1 MSSTAG
7 DFRNLTPIVL
17 QEALAAAGTAVLEP
31 VHRFRLELPADLLGP
46 ILPTL
51 SRLGAV
57 PLAPAASGALAVV
70 EGEVPAA
77 RVHTLSTQ
85 LPGLTRGEG
94 VLETTF
100 DHYEQVRGDPPS
112 RSGAG

>member
-1 MSSTAG
+1 
-7 DFRNLTPIVL
+7 L
-17 QEALAAAGTAVLEP
+17 
-31 VHRFRLELPADLLGP
+31 HRFRLELPTDLLGP

-57 PLAPAASGALAVV
+57 PQVPTPAEALAAV

-77 RVHTLSTQ
+77 KVQALLTQ

-100 DHYEQVRGDPPS
+100 DHYEAVRGEPP
-112 RSGAG
+112 RRR